1 MTTDSRRASILIAFA
16 ITEAIRL
23 RSTHAALQTVV
34 NLLGNTNTSGSTS
47 GLKHP
52 SLSKI
57 ESSATRLQSIDT
69 GLLAELFDLS
79 PDVAFFVKDRDGRY
93 VFVNNSLVA
102 LHGLKSRSD
111 VVGKRPSEICPG
123 DFGQIPTEQ
132 DSKVLKTGRPLVDH
146 LEMQWH
152 RPHAPVWCLT
162 TKLPIR
168 DPENRV
174 VGLIGF
180 SRDIRQS
187 LELQDIPSSL
197 VQALRDF
204 EKSLASDV
212 TPSLLAQR
220 ADLSAQRLS
229 RLTKRLFGLTPSQLI
244 TKTRIV
250 AASRLLRD
258 SSDTI
263 SNIAHSCGFCD
274 HSALT
279 RAFRSATG
287 VTPSEYRNA
296 GS

>member
-1 MTTDSRRASILIAFA
+1 VS
-16 ITEAIRL
+16 
-23 RSTHAALQTVV
+23 STHAALQTVV
-34 NLLGNTNTSGSTS
+34 NLHRNTNSSGPSS
-47 GLKHP
+47 ALKHP
-52 SLSKI
+52 SSSKI

-79 PDVAFFVKDRDGRY
+79 SDVAFFVKDRDGCY

-102 LHGLKSRSD
+102 RHGLKSKSD
-111 VVGKRPSEICPG
+111 VIGKRPSEICPG

-152 RPHAPVWCLT
+152 RPHDPVWCLT

-168 DPENRV
+168 DAENRV

-204 EKSLASDV
+204 EKSLSSDV
-212 TPSLLAQR
+212 TPSLLAKR

-244 TKTRIV
+244 TKTRIA

-274 HSALT
+274 HSAFT